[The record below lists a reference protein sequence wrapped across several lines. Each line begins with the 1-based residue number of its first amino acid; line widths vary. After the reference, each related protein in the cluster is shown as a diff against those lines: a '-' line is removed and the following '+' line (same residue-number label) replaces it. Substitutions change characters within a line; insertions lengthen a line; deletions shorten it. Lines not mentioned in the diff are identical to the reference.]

1 MYDDSVLKQGLEELM
16 LDCTDEQLEQLH
28 TYYER
33 MVEVNKVMNL
43 TAITEY
49 NEVCVKHW
57 LDSLSLV
64 KALLPGELN
73 KPLRIIE
80 VGTGAGFPGI
90 PLKIFFPQWKITLLD
105 SLGKRVKF
113 LEQVTT
119 ELGLTDV
126 TCVHGR
132 AEELGRQP
140 EHREGYNLCVSRAV
154 TKMASLTELCLPY
167 VKVGGAMI
175 AYKSADSDAEI
186 DDAAKAIR
194 LMGGTIENR
203 EKFTVPCSDYGR
215 CLAVV
220 RKITTTDRK
229 YPRGG
234 GKPMNAPIIG
244 K

>member
-1 MYDDSVLKQGLEELM
+1 MYDDSVLLQGLGELM
-16 LDCTDEQLEQLH
+16 LDITDEQLKQLH

-33 MVEVNKVMNL
+33 MVEVNQVMNL

-57 LDSLSLV
+57 LDSLSLT
-64 KALLPGELN
+64 KAILPEELN
-73 KPLRIIE
+73 KPLQVVD
-80 VGTGAGFPGI
+80 VGTGAGFPGV

-105 SLGKRVKF
+105 SLGKRIRF
-113 LEQVTT
+113 LEDLTS

-140 EHREGYNLCVSRAV
+140 EFREQYDLCVSRAV
-154 TKMASLTELCLPY
+154 TRMASLTELCLPL
-167 VKVGGAMI
+167 VRVGGAMV
-175 AYKSADSDAEI
+175 AYKSADSDAEV
-186 DDAAKAIR
+186 DEAVKAIKTI
-194 LMGGTIENR
+194 GGTIENR

-215 CLAVV
+215 SLVVV
-220 RKITTTDRK
+220 RKTSATDRK

-234 GKPMNAPIIG
+234 GKPMKAPIV
-244 K
+244 